1 MTQETP
7 IIRRDTLVYQQEGQE
22 QTLVVGTSAW
32 YAWLRTATTFVFTC
46 DSGTFTAR
54 KERAGNKRGGWDWRA
69 YPHRDNK
76 RRPVY
81 LGKSDELNLQRTKI
95 FARPLAPHTQ
105 IP

>member
-22 QTLVVGTSAW
+22 QTLVVGSSAW

-46 DSGTFTAR
+46 DSGAFTAR

-69 YPHRDNK
+69 YPQHDSK
-76 RRPVY
+76 LRRVF
-81 LGKSDELNLQRTKI
+81 LSKSEEVTPPRLTSVAATPA
-95 FARPLAPHTQ
+95 ARGRIH
-105 IP
+105 